1 MCSRVKHWYRKILE
15 ELVLQDNGDTSIMDF
30 VKGIN
35 MLTVSKMIAASCN
48 EITEHTLWLSWRK
61 ILPLEDDDE
70 ESQEDH

>member
-1 MCSRVKHWYRKILE
+1 MTPKS
-15 ELVLQDNGDTSIMDF
+15 
-30 VKGIN
+30 
-35 MLTVSKMIAASCN
+35 LTWWKESTKMIAASCN